1 MFDQRAKRLTHRLK
15 MYDKDLYAQRSFNG
29 VLSVYRNAYRYVKV
43 VDEDNVKLYD
53 LKHSPQF
60 IFALTDNWK
69 TNGALRDRDW
79 ETLNTPLKER

>member
-1 MFDQRAKRLTHRLK
+1 MMFDQRAKRLTHRLK
-15 MYDKDLYAQRSFNG
+15 MYDNDLYAQRSFNG

-69 TNGALRDRDW
+69 TTGS
-79 ETLNTPLKER
+79 